1 MRGTRAYLSYRCTR
15 AWLGAAALLVLIGC
29 ANSPP
34 RPAFDA
40 RDAGLPSAV
49 ELDAVP
55 FFPQEDNW
63 CGPAAL
69 ATALQHSGIAVSPAQ
84 LAGEVYLPER
94 KGTLQMELLAAV
106 RSRDLL
112 AYVLEPE
119 LMVLLR
125 EVAAGHPVVV
135 LQNLGF
141 DWLPRWHYAVVV
153 GFDLS
158 KEIVLLRSGNEKRR
172 RTAFT
177 AFDRTW
183 ARGGRWAA
191 IALRPQHL
199 PASASADRLIR
210 AAHDLEI
217 TGNLSAAF
225 DAYTAASAAWP
236 EHFAT
241 HFALG
246 NAAYQL
252 GELQVAE
259 AALRRATRL
268 QPAMAF
274 AWNNLAYVLAA
285 TGCNDEAR
293 RAAHCAAILAPHD
306 RRVADTQQAIAT
318 SQRKST
324 TPCEPVVCE
333 AALRPLHDYSVV
345 PKQKLD

>member
-1 MRGTRAYLSYRCTR
+1 MDRTRACLSSRCTR
-15 AWLGAAALLVLIGC
+15 AWLGAVALVVLVGC
-29 ANSPP
+29 ASSPP

-40 RDAGLPSAV
+40 SDAGLPPAV

-69 ATALQHSGIAVSPAQ
+69 ATVLQHSGVAVIPEH
-84 LAGEVYLPER
+84 LADEVYLPQR
-94 KGTLQMELLAAV
+94 KGSLQMELLAAGRARERLV
-106 RSRDLL
+106 
-112 AYVLEPE
+112 YVLEPE
-119 LMVLLR
+119 FEAVLR
-125 EVAAGHPVVV
+125 EVAAGHPVLV

-158 KEIVLLRSGNEKRR
+158 QETVLLRSGSEKRR

-183 ARGGRWAA
+183 RRGGRWAA
-191 IALRPQHL
+191 VVLQPQLL
-199 PASASADRLIR
+199 PVTASADRLIR

-217 TGNLSAAF
+217 TGNLPAAF
-225 DAYTAASAAWP
+225 DAYTAAGTAWP

-241 HFALG
+241 QFALG

-252 GELQVAE
+252 GELHVAE

-268 QPAMAF
+268 QPAMAY
-274 AWNNLAYVLAA
+274 AWNNLTYVLAA
-285 TGCNDEAR
+285 TGCSDEAR
-293 RAAHCAAILAPHD
+293 TAAHCAAILAPHD
-306 RRVADTQQAIAT
+306 PRVADTQQTIAT
-318 SQRKST
+318 IQGKSSA
-324 TPCEPVVCE
+324 PCEPVVCA
-333 AALRPLHDYSVV
+333 AALRP
-345 PKQKLD
+345 